1 MQDSKPP
8 ASTNSL
14 LSIIVGSRCLRA
26 MSATILGRLATS
38 GSPGA
43 ISAPAR
49 CLTAAAKTS
58 SKSAYGDEFG
68 RERGQPVVAVLGEAV
83 FDDDVLAF
91 DVTVLAQGL
100 LKRRPR
106 GGAEG

>member
-1 MQDSKPP
+1 
-8 ASTNSL
+8 
-14 LSIIVGSRCLRA
+14 

-43 ISAPAR
+43 INAPAR
-49 CLTAAAKTS
+49 CLTAAAKAP

-83 FDDDVLAF
+83 LDDDVLAF
-91 DVTVLAQGL
+91 DVTVLTQTL
-100 LKRRPR
+100 TKPVDHERP
-106 GGAEG
+106 ALP